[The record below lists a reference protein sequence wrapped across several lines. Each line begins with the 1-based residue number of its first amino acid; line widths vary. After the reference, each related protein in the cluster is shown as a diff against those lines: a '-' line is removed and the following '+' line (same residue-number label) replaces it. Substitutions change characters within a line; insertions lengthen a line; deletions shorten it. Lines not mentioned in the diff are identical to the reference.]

1 MTYKEFS
8 DRDYPALQSDLLY
21 EKGSDLQK
29 TFLDAARDDGT
40 FIQWIEDRV
49 KLGDEGDVFE
59 LWADRLSEDQYK
71 RLPKADEKE
80 LFEKWKNL
88 TPAQASH
95 GTFWGYVTLEH
106 IKHGRIE
113 ATDLATSKGDSPRGK
128 KRIEQVLSS
137 RQKEPEVPIDKTVRA
152 ILRRLSGLF
161 ERGARSVYSDCPFA
175 RAWWRGYTAHQVHT
189 ETGADLDRV
198 VKVLTVSPD
207 YWERLIVLIVS
218 RNSVL
223 GDNKI
228 RTALIWELS
237 ERISD
242 ENNANLF
249 SSSALKTVSRQIG
262 RRAAL
267 RELGVFDVGE
277 IKEEI
282 MKPIVSRVLE
292 TERKIKDQKAKDKAD
307 A

>member
-8 DRDYPALQSDLLY
+8 DHDYPALQSDLLY

-29 TFLDAARDDGT
+29 ELLEATKGNESFV
-40 FIQWIEDRV
+40 QWIEDRV
-49 KLGDEGDVFE
+49 ELGSEGDVFE

-80 LFEKWKNL
+80 LYEKWKNL

-95 GTFWGYVTLEH
+95 GTFWGYLTLEH
-106 IKHGRIE
+106 IKHGKIE
-113 ATDLATSKGDSPRGK
+113 ATHLATSKGASPRGE

-137 RQKEPEVPIDKTVRA
+137 NQEVPIDKTVRA

-161 ERGARSVYSDCPFA
+161 ERGARSVYADCPFA

-207 YWERLIVLIVS
+207 YWERLVLLIVS

-242 ENNANLF
+242 GNNTNLF

-267 RELGVFDVGE
+267 RELGVFEVGE

-282 MKPIVSRVLE
+282 MKPIISRVLE
-292 TERKIKDQKAKDKAD
+292 N
-307 A
+307 

>member
-8 DRDYPALQSDLLY
+8 DSDYPTLQSDLLY

-29 TFLDAARDDGT
+29 ELLEATKGNKS

-49 KLGDEGDVFE
+49 ELGDEGDVFE

-95 GTFWGYVTLEH
+95 ETFWGYVTLEH
-106 IKHGRIE
+106 IRHGIIE
-113 ATDLATSKGDSPRGK
+113 ATHLATSKGDSPRGR

-137 RQKEPEVPIDKTVRA
+137 SQKEPEVPIDKTVRA

-161 ERGARSVYSDCPFA
+161 ERGSRSVYTDCPFA
-175 RAWWRGYTAHQVHT
+175 RAWWRGYISHQVHT
-189 ETGADLDRV
+189 QTGADLDRV

-237 ERISD
+237 ERIND

-267 RELGVFDVGE
+267 RELGVFEVGE
-277 IKEEI
+277 IKEDI
-282 MKPIVSRVLE
+282 MKPIISRVLE
-292 TERKIKDQKAKDKAD
+292 N
-307 A
+307 